1 MKMRRRPNLRRKTRS
16 KPVDI
21 LGMMKKAQQVQA
33 KMAEIQS
40 ELENTLV
47 DGEAGNGAVR
57 VQMTGKG
64 DLTKLEVSD
73 DLLSPTEKDMLQD
86 LILLAHADAR
96 RKAGEL
102 AGELM
107 KSATEGIPLPPGL
120 KLPF

>member
-1 MKMRRRPNLRRKTRS
+1 M
-16 KPVDI
+16 DI

-33 KMAEIQS
+33 KMAEIQT

-64 DLTKLEVSD
+64 DLTNIEVSD
-73 DLLSPTEKDMLQD
+73 ELLTPTEKGMLQD

-96 RKAGEL
+96 RKAGDL
-102 AGELM
+102 AAELM
-107 KSATEGIPLPPGL
+107 KGATEGIPLPPGL

>member
-1 MKMRRRPNLRRKTRS
+1 L
-16 KPVDI
+16 DI

-33 KMAEIQS
+33 KMAEIQT
-40 ELENTLV
+40 ELENSLV
-47 DGEAGNGAVR
+47 DGEAGSGAVR

-64 DLTKLEVSD
+64 DLTKVEVSD
-73 DLLSPTEKDMLQD
+73 ELLAPSEKDMLQD

-96 RKAGEL
+96 RKAGDL
-102 AGELM
+102 AAELM

>member
-1 MKMRRRPNLRRKTRS
+1 M
-16 KPVDI
+16 DI

-33 KMAEIQS
+33 KMAEIQT

-47 DGEAGNGAVR
+47 DGEAGDGAVR

-64 DLTKLEVSD
+64 DLTAIEISD
-73 DLLSPTEKDMLQD
+73 DLLTATDKDMLQD

-96 RKAGEL
+96 RKAGEFV
-102 AGELM
+102 AELM
-107 KSATEGIPLPPGL
+107 KDATAGIPLPPGL

>member
-1 MKMRRRPNLRRKTRS
+1 M
-16 KPVDI
+16 DI

-33 KMAEIQS
+33 KMAEIQT
-40 ELENTLV
+40 ELENSLV
-47 DGEAGNGAVR
+47 DGEAGGGAVH

-64 DLTKLEVSD
+64 DLTKIEISD
-73 DLLSPTEKDMLQD
+73 ELLDATEKDMLQD

-102 AGELM
+102 AAELM
-107 KSATEGIPLPPGL
+107 KGATEGIPLPPGL